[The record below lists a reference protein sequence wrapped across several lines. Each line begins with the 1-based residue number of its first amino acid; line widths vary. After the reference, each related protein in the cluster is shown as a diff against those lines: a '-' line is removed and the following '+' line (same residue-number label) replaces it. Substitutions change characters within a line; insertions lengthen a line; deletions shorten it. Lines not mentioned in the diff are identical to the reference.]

1 MSTSK
6 FASAQILAALHLGYA
21 AKTNEQI
28 IKHNKE
34 RKANI
39 TCRSNIQH
47 CIHAMQKDLDQQEYL
62 IHKQIF
68 GYLKYACSCSF
79 TDANIENGF
88 FLCGAEDHQILYRA
102 HIIGTRDYS
111 ANDLVELLQDWV
123 ASAKAYVTV
132 SNFRMLLDSTCSAR
146 LDTMDSA
153 ECPMNAIVTTTPT
166 TSAPEKQKSKR
177 KILMR
182 GKTMELVTA
191 RAKEEAMETYR
202 LQTNPMGYP

>member
-1 MSTSK
+1 
-6 FASAQILAALHLGYA
+6 
-21 AKTNEQI
+21 
-28 IKHNKE
+28 
-34 RKANI
+34 
-39 TCRSNIQH
+39 
-47 CIHAMQKDLDQQEYL
+47 MQKDLDQQEYL

-146 LDTMDSA
+146 LDMMDSA
-153 ECPMNAIVTTTPT
+153 ECPVNAIVTTTPT
-166 TSAPEKQKSKR
+166 TSATEKTEEPEKNPDEGKNNGAGNSQGQRGNNGNIQTANQSNGISLAALGGLLVGFFI
-177 KILMR
+177 ILL
-182 GKTMELVTA
+182 LVIVIVLVIVA
-191 RAKEEAMETYR
+191 AFWKFNNSSSRQNR
-202 LQTNPMGYP
+202 